1 MRSTMANTLS
11 ANAPGSAQ
19 RFSTGAFAPH
29 ERVAAWRE
37 AYGATI
43 AKLEFEPTS
52 EGPFTVEATLRSLPG
67 LGIATMSTQ
76 GLRFAKPRN
85 LIDSDD
91 LILVMMESG
100 GYSGSQLGRDV
111 KLGPGDAVIRW
122 NAEVTSGE
130 IFGRPSLVR
139 VPTRAIAP
147 LVSDVSAAVQRRIP
161 ADTDA
166 LRLLAPYVRAMQ
178 HCGGT
183 PEVQRIAASH
193 VHDLIAL
200 LLGATRDATE
210 VARDRG
216 QRAAR
221 LRGIK
226 EDIAVNLEHGDISI
240 AAVATRHRVT
250 PRTVQK
256 LFEHDGTTFTEYVLE
271 QRLVL
276 SHRILSDPKRAAEKI
291 AVVAFTAGF
300 GDVSYFYRA
309 FRRRYGVLPTDVRA
323 QALRLN

>member
-1 MRSTMANTLS
+1 MANALS
-11 ANAPGSAQ
+11 ANAPASAQ
-19 RFSTGAFAPH
+19 KFSTDAFAPR

-37 AYGATI
+37 AYGETI

-52 EGPFTVEATLRSLPG
+52 EGPFNVEATLRSLPG

-76 GLRFAKPRN
+76 GLRFTKPRT

-111 KLGPGDAVIRW
+111 NLGPGDAVIRW

-130 IFGRPSLVR
+130 IFGRPSIIR
-139 VPTRAIAP
+139 VPTKAIAP
-147 LVSDVSAAVQRRIP
+147 LVGDVSAAVQRRIP

-166 LRLLAPYVRAMQ
+166 LRLLAPYMRAMQ
-178 HCGGT
+178 YVGGT

-200 LLGATRDATE
+200 LLGATREAAE
-210 VARDRG
+210 VTRDRG
-216 QRAAR
+216 MRAAR

-226 EDIAVNLEHGDISI
+226 EDIALNLEHGDISI
-240 AAVATRHRVT
+240 AAIAARHRVT

-256 LFEHDGTTFTEYVLE
+256 LFERDGTTFTDYVLGE
-271 QRLVL
+271 RLAFA
-276 SHRILSDPKRAAEKI
+276 HRILSDHKRAGEKI
-291 AVVAFTAGF
+291 AAVAFTAGF
-300 GDVSYFYRA
+300 GDVSYFYRV

-323 QALRLN
+323 QARPN

>member
-1 MRSTMANTLS
+1 MANALS
-11 ANAPGSAQ
+11 ATAPAATQ
-19 RFSTGAFAPH
+19 TFSTDAFTPH

-37 AYGATI
+37 AYGETI

-52 EGPFTVEATLRSLPG
+52 EGPFNVEATLRSLPG

-76 GLRFAKPRN
+76 GLRFTKPRN

-111 KLGPGDAVIRW
+111 NLGPGDAVIRW

-130 IFGRPSLVR
+130 IYGRPSIIR
-139 VPTRAIAP
+139 VPTKAIAP
-147 LVSDVSAAVQRRIP
+147 LVGDVSAAVQRRIP

-166 LRLLAPYVRAMQ
+166 LRLLAPYMRAMQ
-178 HCGGT
+178 YCGGGT
-183 PEVQRIAASH
+183 PDVQRIAVSH

-200 LLGATRDATE
+200 LLGATREAAQVTQE
-210 VARDRG
+210 RG
-216 QRAAR
+216 VRAAR

-226 EDIAVNLEHGDISI
+226 EDIALNLEHGDISI
-240 AAVATRHRVT
+240 AAIATRHRVT

-256 LFEHDGTTFTEYVLE
+256 LFERDGTTFTDYVLGE
-271 QRLVL
+271 RLAFA
-276 SHRILSDPKRAAEKI
+276 HRLLSDRKHAAEKV
-291 AVVAFTAGF
+291 ASVAFTAGF
-300 GDVSYFYRA
+300 GDVSYFYRV
-309 FRRRYGVLPTDVRA
+309 FRRRYGMLPTDVRA
-323 QALRLN
+323 QALPN